1 LFFGSRESAVAQLF
15 SLGRSQLNRRK
26 ENEHMSFLES
36 SSLPI
41 IALCLIFL
49 GVQMRNQQKKD
60 WKAFFYGGIA
70 MLVVIIVAFIFHL
83 SF

>member
-1 LFFGSRESAVAQLF
+1 VPELWT
-15 SLGRSQLNRRK
+15 LGRSQLTK
-26 ENEHMSFLES
+26 ENEHMNLLENT
-36 SSLPI
+36 SLPI

-60 WKAFFYGGIA
+60 WKAFLYGGIA
-70 MLVVIIVAFIFHL
+70 MLVAVIIAFIFHL

>member
-1 LFFGSRESAVAQLF
+1 MNL
-15 SLGRSQLNRRK
+15 
-26 ENEHMSFLES
+26 LES
-36 SSLPI
+36 TSLPI

-60 WKAFFYGGIA
+60 WKAFLYGGIV
-70 MLVVIIVAFIFHL
+70 MLVAVIIAFIFHL